1 VKVHD
6 TLSGAVVVALGLVV
20 WLLARALPDMTYF
33 RYGPG
38 FFPGLIGGLL
48 VVIGGLLALRDLASL
63 RREPLVR
70 LAPWARSG
78 RHRLDAL
85 AAIGAVVA
93 YALLVDRLGFLP
105 TAFLLLF
112 LLVWRLWRRPV
123 AALAV
128 ALAGTLATHQVFVEL
143 LLVPLP
149 WGLLEPLSGTLTWR

>member
-1 VKVHD
+1 M
-6 TLSGAVVVALGLVV
+6 VALGLAV
-20 WLLARALPDMTYF
+20 WLLARELPEMAYF

-48 VVIGGLLALRDLASL
+48 VLVGGLLALRDVGSL

-85 AAIGAVVA
+85 AVIGAIVA
-93 YALLVDRLGFLP
+93 YALLADRLGFLP

-123 AALAV
+123 AALTV
-128 ALAGTLATHQVFVEL
+128 ALAATLATHQLFVEL